1 MEKQTRYTTNG
12 TSALKNDL
20 VYPSHEASI
29 IDFEY
34 VAHARNDH
42 RSCTSSIEPTFIQKS
57 VSRLKNDSLFGEF
70 WKPASDKHVFRP
82 VETKI
87 AAKGIGVSFILALA
101 VIMFGV

>member
-1 MEKQTRYTTNG
+1 MEKQAHYTTNG

-20 VYPSHEASI
+20 VYPNHEASI

-34 VAHARNDH
+34 VAHTRDNR
-42 RSCTSSIEPTFIQKS
+42 RSCAPSVEPTLMQKS
-57 VSRLKNDSLFGEF
+57 VSRLKSDSLFGEF
-70 WKPASDKHVFRP
+70 WKPASDKHVLRP

-87 AAKGIGVSFILALA
+87 AAKGIGVSFVLALA